1 MITLNNEMKTV
12 HMLLS
17 ECFPKGKM
25 LTHMDPIEFVAHPR
39 GNIYFILG
47 NCQTKLE
54 VDCKVLE
61 YFSRAAY
68 KTEPYYTKLN
78 NDIFHSY
85 FLNGINRYFGSSFTE
100 ADIEMIYTH
109 LGNCC
114 NRQKTIDFIKSGFD
128 MSLLKE
134 KEEYER

>member
-1 MITLNNEMKTV
+1 
-12 HMLLS
+12 
-17 ECFPKGKM
+17 
-25 LTHMDPIEFVAHPR
+25 MDPIEFVAHPR

>member
-1 MITLNNEMKTV
+1 MILNDEMKTA
-12 HMLLS
+12 HLMLL

-25 LTHMDPIEFVAHPR
+25 LTHLDPLEFVAHPK
-39 GNIYFILG
+39 GNVYFILG
-47 NCQTKLE
+47 NCQTKLD

-68 KTEPYYTKLN
+68 KTEPYYTKVN
-78 NDIFHSY
+78 NDIFHEY
-85 FLNGINRYFGSSFTE
+85 FLNGINRYFGSNFTE
-100 ADIEMIYTH
+100 KDIEMIYTY

-114 NRQKTIDFIKSGFD
+114 HHQRTIDFIESGFD